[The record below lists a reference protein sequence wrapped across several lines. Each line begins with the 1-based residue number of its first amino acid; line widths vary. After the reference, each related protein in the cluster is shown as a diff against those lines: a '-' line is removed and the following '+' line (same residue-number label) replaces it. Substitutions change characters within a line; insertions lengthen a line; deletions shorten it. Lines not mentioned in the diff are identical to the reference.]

1 VSDTKNLI
9 AMLKANRLFED
20 FNRRDLEMVIQG
32 AKEVVHPQ
40 GREVIQEG
48 RGGVG
53 FHLILD
59 GNAQVSSGGRKLRT
73 LGPGDTFGDIA
84 VIDNGPR
91 SASVTAETPLRT
103 LTIASWEFKPLLIE
117 HPHMGFTLLLRL
129 CTLLREAEKRP
140 PV

>member
-1 VSDTKNLI
+1 MSDTKNLI

-20 FNRRDLEMVIQG
+20 FNQRDLEMVIQG

-59 GNAQVSSGGRKLRT
+59 GTAQVSTGGRKLRS

-91 SASVTAETPLRT
+91 SATVVAETPLRT
-103 LTIASWEFKPLLIE
+103 LTLASWEFKPLLIE
-117 HPHMGFTLLLRL
+117 HPHMAFTLLLRL

>member
-1 VSDTKNLI
+1 VSDTKTLI

-20 FNRRDLEMVIQG
+20 FNQRDLEMVIQG
-32 AKEVVHPQ
+32 AKEVQHPQ

-59 GNAQVSSGGRKLRT
+59 GTAQVSSGGRKLRS
-73 LGPGDTFGDIA
+73 LGRGDTFGDIA
-84 VIDNGPR
+84 VIDSGPR
-91 SASVTAETPLRT
+91 SATVVAETPLRT
-103 LTIASWEFKPLLIE
+103 LTLASWEFKPLLIE
-117 HPHMGFTLLLRL
+117 HPQMAFTLLLRL